1 MRPDSRSSRITPPR
15 SLAPTPAHAQPHS
28 YPNPIRVQAQP
39 VSPFA
44 GAHSHGAAQTPS
56 APRRRSLAR
65 SHLDSPPRV
74 TPAEGTRQPPS
85 KYLQHTLGGLGL
97 HWDPDRLSC
106 RSGRGVGNPELL
118 KAPKGGLRAP
128 SAGVYW
134 KKERKIKNSNR
145 CESARARFLW
155 GSAPVR
161 ARGQGLREGGGNS
174 NFKRNLSPS
183 ESDGRRFPLKI
194 QFGILWG

>member
-1 MRPDSRSSRITPPR
+1 MRTFAEVVHVHTPLKHRRIHAQAPMRPDSRSSRITPPR

-118 KAPKGGLRAP
+118 KAPR
-128 SAGVYW
+128 GVFARPRRVCTG
-134 KKERKIKNSNR
+134 KKNVK
-145 CESARARFLW
+145 
-155 GSAPVR
+155 
-161 ARGQGLREGGGNS
+161 
-174 NFKRNLSPS
+174 
-183 ESDGRRFPLKI
+183 LKI
-194 QFGILWG
+194 RTGAKARERAFFGAARQ